1 MGDQHNYQILSLGH
15 KIGKLECVAAK
26 CPDCGHEAVI
36 VSEQLVLTPER
47 IIAPGQAQ
55 ARPTSGVRY
64 TLCLWCFRR
73 EKLEM
78 DVNLNWTLV
87 ETHPGTPPEE
97 VKE

>member
-1 MGDQHNYQILSLGH
+1 MGDQHEGQILGLSQ
-15 KIGKLECVAAK
+15 KIGKIDCVAAE

-47 IIAPGQAQ
+47 IIGPGQAQ

-64 TLCLWCFRR
+64 ALCLWCFRR

-78 DVNLNWTLV
+78 DANLNWTLV

-97 VKE
+97 VKR